1 MKILFGCT
9 TQIHLF
15 LFLFV
20 ITFKVNAQSIQP
32 FRDYTALTKRVYHFT
47 KVEFITKEGEF
58 NENICTYYIPELK
71 ETSPP
76 FVAIYYKRENSQW
89 FTESLY
95 RKRLRFSFKDGI
107 LKLDRTNF
115 WDWFELEEIRVVI
128 LF

>member
-1 MKILFGCT
+1 MKISFGCFA
-9 TQIHLF
+9 QIHLF
-15 LFLFV
+15 LFLLV

-32 FRDYTALTKRVYHFT
+32 FRDYTALTKRVYYFT

-58 NENICTYYIPELK
+58 NEEICTFFIPGLK

-76 FVAIYYKRENSQW
+76 LVAIYYKRENSQW

-95 RKRLRFSFKDGI
+95 RKRVRFSFKDGL

-115 WDWFELEEIRVVI
+115 WDWFELEEIRVMI

>member
-1 MKILFGCT
+1 MNILFGCT
-9 TQIHLF
+9 TQIYLF
-15 LFLFV
+15 LFLSV
-20 ITFKVNAQSIQP
+20 VAFKINAQSIKP
-32 FRDYTALTKRVYHFT
+32 FRDYTVLTKRVYHFT

-58 NENICTYYIPELK
+58 NEDICTFFIPELK

-76 FVAIYYKRENSQW
+76 FVAIYYKRGNSQW

-95 RKRLRFSFKDGI
+95 RKRVRFSFKDGM
-107 LKLDRTNF
+107 LKLERTNF

>member
-1 MKILFGCT
+1 VKILFGCT
-9 TQIHLF
+9 TQFHLF

-20 ITFKVNAQSIQP
+20 ITFKVDAQSIQP
-32 FRDYTALTKRVYHFT
+32 FRDYTALTKRVYYFT

-58 NENICTYYIPELK
+58 NEEICTFFIPGLR

-76 FVAIYYKRENSQW
+76 LVAIYYKRENSQW

-95 RKRLRFSFKDGI
+95 RKRVRFSFKDGI

>member
-15 LFLFV
+15 FLLSV

-32 FRDYTALTKRVYHFT
+32 FQDYTALTKRVYYFT

-58 NENICTYYIPELK
+58 NEEICTFFIPGLR

-76 FVAIYYKRENSQW
+76 LVAIYYKRENSQW

-95 RKRLRFSFKDGI
+95 RKRVRFSFKDGI

>member
-9 TQIHLF
+9 TQFHLF

-20 ITFKVNAQSIQP
+20 ITFKVDAQSIQP
-32 FRDYTALTKRVYHFT
+32 FRDYTALTKRVYYFT

-58 NENICTYYIPELK
+58 NEEICTFFIPGLR

-76 FVAIYYKRENSQW
+76 LVAIYYKRENSQW

>member
-9 TQIHLF
+9 PQIHLF
-15 LFLFV
+15 LFLSV
-20 ITFKVNAQSIQP
+20 VTFKINAQSIPP
-32 FRDYTALTKRVYHFT
+32 FRDYTVLTKRVYHFT

-58 NENICTYYIPELK
+58 NEDICTFFIPELK

-76 FVAIYYKRENSQW
+76 FVAIYYKRGNSQW

-95 RKRLRFSFKDGI
+95 RKRVRFSFKDGM
-107 LKLDRTNF
+107 LKLERTNF

>member
-1 MKILFGCT
+1 VKILFGCT
-9 TQIHLF
+9 NLIHFF

-58 NENICTYYIPELK
+58 NEKICTYYIPELK

>member
-1 MKILFGCT
+1 MKILIGCT

-58 NENICTYYIPELK
+58 NEEICTYYIPELK

>member
-1 MKILFGCT
+1 MKILFGRT

-15 LFLFV
+15 LFLSV
-20 ITFKVNAQSIQP
+20 VTFKINAQSIQP
-32 FRDYTALTKRVYHFT
+32 FRDYTVLTKRVYHFT

-58 NENICTYYIPELK
+58 NEDICTFFIPELK

-76 FVAIYYKRENSQW
+76 FVAIYYKRGNSQW

-95 RKRLRFSFKDGI
+95 RKRVRFSFKDGM
-107 LKLDRTNF
+107 LKLERTNF

>member
-1 MKILFGCT
+1 MKKLFRCTVQIILFLLLAVST
-9 TQIHLF
+9 SK
-15 LFLFV
+15 V
-20 ITFKVNAQSIQP
+20 IAQSVQP
-32 FRDYTALTKRVYHFT
+32 FRDYSGLTKRVYYFT

-58 NENICTYYIPELK
+58 NEEICTFIIPELK

-95 RKRLRFSFKDGI
+95 RKRVRFSFRDG
-107 LKLDRTNF
+107 LLRLDRTNF

>member
-1 MKILFGCT
+1 MKILSGCT

-20 ITFKVNAQSIQP
+20 ITCKVNAQSFLP
-32 FRDYTALTKRVYHFT
+32 FQDHTTLTKRVYHFT

-58 NENICTYYIPELK
+58 NEEICTYFIPELR

-95 RKRLRFSFKDGI
+95 RKRVRFSFKEGI

>member
-15 LFLFV
+15 LLLFV

-32 FRDYTALTKRVYHFT
+32 FRDYTALTKRVYYFT

-58 NENICTYYIPELK
+58 NEEICTFFIPGLR

-76 FVAIYYKRENSQW
+76 LVAIYYKRENSQW

-95 RKRLRFSFKDGI
+95 RKRVRFSFKDGI

>member
-1 MKILFGCT
+1 MKILSGCT

-15 LFLFV
+15 FFLFV
-20 ITFKVNAQSIQP
+20 ITFRINAQPIQP
-32 FRDYTALTKRVYHFT
+32 FRDFTTLTKRVYHFT

-58 NENICTYYIPELK
+58 NEEICTYFIPELR

-95 RKRLRFSFKDGI
+95 RKRVRFSFKDGI

>member
-1 MKILFGCT
+1 MKILSGCT

-32 FRDYTALTKRVYHFT
+32 FRDYTALTKRVYYFT

-58 NENICTYYIPELK
+58 NEEICTFFIPGLK

>member
-9 TQIHLF
+9 TQFHLF

-20 ITFKVNAQSIQP
+20 ITFKVDAQSIQP
-32 FRDYTALTKRVYHFT
+32 FRDYTALTKRVYYFT

-58 NENICTYYIPELK
+58 NEEICTFFIPGLR

-76 FVAIYYKRENSQW
+76 LVAIYYKRENSQW

-95 RKRLRFSFKDGI
+95 RKRVRFSFKDGI

>member
-15 LFLFV
+15 LLLSV
-20 ITFKVNAQSIQP
+20 VTIKINAQSIQP
-32 FRDYTALTKRVYHFT
+32 FRDYTVLTKRVYHFT

-58 NENICTYYIPELK
+58 NEDICTFFIPELK

-76 FVAIYYKRENSQW
+76 FVAIYYKRGNSQW

-95 RKRLRFSFKDGI
+95 RKRVRFSFKDGM
-107 LKLDRTNF
+107 LKLERTNF

>member
-9 TQIHLF
+9 TQIHLY
-15 LFLFV
+15 LFLSV
-20 ITFKVNAQSIQP
+20 VTFKINAQSIQP
-32 FRDYTALTKRVYHFT
+32 FRDYTVLTKRVYHFT

-58 NENICTYYIPELK
+58 NEDICTFFIPELK

-76 FVAIYYKRENSQW
+76 FVAIYYKRGNSQW

-95 RKRLRFSFKDGI
+95 RKRVRFSFKDGM
-107 LKLDRTNF
+107 LKLERTNF

>member
-1 MKILFGCT
+1 MKKIFRCT
-9 TQIHLF
+9 AQINLF
-15 LFLFV
+15 LLLV
-20 ITFKVNAQSIQP
+20 VSTSKVSGQSVQP
-32 FRDYTALTKRVYHFT
+32 FRDYSGLTKRVYYFT

-58 NENICTYYIPELK
+58 NEEICTFIIPELK

-76 FVAIYYKRENSQW
+76 FVAIYFKRENSQW

-95 RKRLRFSFKDGI
+95 RKRVRFSFKDGL

-115 WDWFELEEIRVVI
+115 WDWFELEEIRVMI